1 MYDHSGMALNIE
13 KSARFCLILV
23 LLATLTACGNRHHG
37 PAVAQRGFYKVG
49 SPYTIDGVTYVP
61 MEEFRHTETGV
72 ASWYG
77 PGFHGKYTANGEVY
91 DQSDHTAAHRT
102 LQMPCVLRVTNL
114 DNGLSTIVRVNDR
127 GPYARSRILDVSR
140 AAAEELGMIGRGTA
154 RIRID
159 QLEAESLAMKQI
171 ALNGGGPDE
180 QRAALNQYIAGYH
193 PPPVVAAP
201 QPPPP
206 APAPVPPP
214 PPTPPVTVYPSP
226 PPSLPSEPPP
236 PPQRQGPPTVA
247 SIATAATGYT
257 QPGNGF
263 YVQTGAFSS
272 MGNAEKQRGLVTSYG
287 STEISP
293 ASSGGR
299 EVYRVRLGP
308 YSTQEAAGI
317 VADRLRRSGYGDA
330 RVVAD

>member
-1 MYDHSGMALNIE
+1 MALNLE
-13 KSARFCLILV
+13 KSARFCLTIA
-23 LLATLTACGNRHHG
+23 LLAAVTACASRHQG

-49 SPYTIDGVTYVP
+49 GPYTVDGVTYVP
-61 MEEFRHTETGV
+61 QEEFRHSETGT

-77 PGFHGKYTANGEVY
+77 PGFHGKSTANGEVY

-114 DNGLSTIVRVNDR
+114 DTGQSTIVRVNDR

-140 AAAEELGMIGRGTA
+140 AAAEELGMVGHGTA

-159 QLEAESLAMKQI
+159 QMEAESLAMKQI

-180 QRAALNQYIAGYH
+180 QRAALNQYLAGRPPAPPAAAPPP
-193 PPPVVAAP
+193 PPPVQA
-201 QPPPP
+201 
-206 APAPVPPP
+206 P
-214 PPTPPVTVYPSP
+214 PPTPPVTVYPTP
-226 PPSLPSEPPP
+226 PPSYPQPPP
-236 PPQRQGPPTVA
+236 SQQQGAPTIA
-247 SIATAATGYT
+247 SIANASA
-257 QPGNGF
+257 QPGSGF

-272 MGNAEKQRGLVTSYG
+272 MGNAEKQRGLITTYG

-293 ASSGGR
+293 ASSAGR

-317 VADRLRRSGYGDA
+317 IADRLRRSGYGDA